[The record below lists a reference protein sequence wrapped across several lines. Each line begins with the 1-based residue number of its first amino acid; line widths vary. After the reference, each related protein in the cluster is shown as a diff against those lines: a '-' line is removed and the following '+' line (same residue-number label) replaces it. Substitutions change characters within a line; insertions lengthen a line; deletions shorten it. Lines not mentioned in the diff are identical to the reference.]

1 MYFSGEL
8 KLKLLYIKIIH
19 MKSKITFF
27 LIVTLMLALSLTSCR
42 TESTEFIQEP
52 ADETLQPGSQTA
64 ILMQQMSLNDGSVD
78 NIIYPANCFNFQLP
92 VTVVVN
98 GTEITINTYDDLDDI
113 EDLFE
118 GDDDDDV
125 VIQFPVTIILADFTE
140 IIINSYDELD
150 DFDDD
155 CNDENEIDDDIEC
168 LDFVYPIT
176 ASLFNTVTESI
187 NTITIENDQQM
198 HNFIDDLDDDD
209 FDNVIV
215 TINFPISL
223 FIYDGSQININNFN
237 ELVSAINTYGDEC
250 DEDDDYDFDDDCD
263 NCTSNQVDDILTACS
278 DWRVDEL
285 ERDDDDLEDLYS
297 DFVFNFLT
305 NGTLEVQSS
314 DDTFTG
320 TWSTSGSGNSITL
333 TINIPDLPDFNA
345 DWNVHEIEIEFNET
359 KIDLEFGDDEFELKS
374 NCN

>member
-1 MYFSGEL
+1 
-8 KLKLLYIKIIH
+8 

-27 LIVTLMLALSLTSCR
+27 LIATILSALTLTSCR

-52 ADETLQPGSQTA
+52 EDETLQPGSQTA
-64 ILMQQMSLNDGSVD
+64 ALMQQMSLNDGSVD

-92 VTVVVN
+92 VTVIVN
-98 GTEITINTYDDLDDI
+98 GTEVIVNTYDDLDDI

-118 GDDDDDV
+118 GDDDDNV

-140 IIINSYDELD
+140 IQINNYDELE
-150 DFDDD
+150 DFADD

-168 LDFVYPIT
+168 LDFIYPIT
-176 ASLFNTVTESI
+176 ASLFNTITESI

-223 FIYDGSQININNFN
+223 FIYDGTQITISNFN
-237 ELVSAINTYGDEC
+237 ELLVAINTYGDDC

-263 NCTSNQVDDILTACS
+263 SCTSNQVDDLLTSCS
-278 DWRVDEL
+278 DWQVDDF
-285 ERDDDDLEDLYS
+285 ERNDNDLDDVYS
-297 DFVFNFLT
+297 NYMFNFLE
-305 NGTLEVQSS
+305 NGTIEVDNSE
-314 DDTFTG
+314 DTFIG
-320 TWSTSGSGNSITL
+320 TWSTTGSGNSITL

-345 DWNVHEIEIEFNET
+345 SWNVHEIEIESNGTE
-359 KIDLEFGDDEFELKS
+359 IDLEFGEDELEFVS

>member
-1 MYFSGEL
+1 
-8 KLKLLYIKIIH
+8 

-27 LIVTLMLALSLTSCR
+27 LMATILSALTFTSCR

-64 ILMQQMSLNDGSVD
+64 ALMQQVSLNDGSVD

-92 VTVVVN
+92 VTVIVN
-98 GTEITINTYDDLDDI
+98 GTELTINTYDDLDDI

-118 GDDDDDV
+118 EDGDDEV
-125 VIQFPVTIILADFTE
+125 NIQFPVTIILADFTE
-140 IIINSYDELD
+140 ITINSYDELD

-168 LDFVYPIT
+168 LDFIYPIT

-187 NTITIENDQQM
+187 STVTIESDQQM

-223 FIYDGSQININNFN
+223 FIYDGTQLTISNFN
-237 ELVSAINTYGDEC
+237 ELVAAINTYGDEC

-263 NCTSNQVDDILTACS
+263 SCTTNQVDDLLTACS

-285 ERDDDDLEDLYS
+285 ERDDNDLDELYS
-297 DFVFNFLT
+297 DYVFNFLS
-305 NGTLEVQSS
+305 NGTVEVQNSE
-314 DDTFTG
+314 DTFSG
-320 TWSTSGSGNSITL
+320 TWSTSGSGNSIIL

-345 DWNVHEIEIEFNET
+345 GWNVHEIEIESSET
-359 KIDLEFGDDEFELKS
+359 QIELQFGEDELEFVS
-374 NCN
+374 SCN